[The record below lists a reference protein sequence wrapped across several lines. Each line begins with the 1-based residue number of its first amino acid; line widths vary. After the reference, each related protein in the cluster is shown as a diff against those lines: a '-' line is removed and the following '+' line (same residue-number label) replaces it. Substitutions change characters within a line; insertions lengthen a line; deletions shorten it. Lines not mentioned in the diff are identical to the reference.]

1 MRFAVIGCPI
11 SHSLSPEVYAPLFT
25 KHSIDADFIRM
36 LVVPSELPRVRELT
50 RGLQGF
56 AVTMPHKRSIIP
68 YLDRLSETASACG
81 AVNIVEK
88 RGEEL
93 IGHNT
98 DGGGLADA
106 LEGAGVEISGSRALI
121 LGRGGAALAAA
132 HALKERGAGV
142 SLIVRGPDGR
152 TGFDEIPAESA
163 AELDIKADVF
173 INATPLGMKAAGEF
187 TRFDLL
193 DAIKPKTV
201 FDMVYRPQGVTAL
214 MEESRRRGLVSVDG
228 SAMLRAQAL
237 RAFEIWFGFPA

>member
-11 SHSLSPEVYAPLFT
+11 SHSLSPEVYAPLFE
-25 KHSIDADFIRM
+25 KHWIDADFIRM
-36 LVVPSELPRVRELT
+36 LVVPSELPRVRGLT
-50 RGLQGF
+50 AGLSGF

-68 YLDRLSETASACG
+68 YLDRLSDAASACG
-81 AVNIVEK
+81 AVNIVER

-106 LEGAGVEISGSRALI
+106 LEGAGVEIRGSRVLI
-121 LGRGGAALAAA
+121 FGRGGAALAAA

-152 TGFDEIPAESA
+152 TGFDEIPAEPA
-163 AELDIKADVF
+163 GKPDIKADIF

-187 TRFDLL
+187 TRFDIL
-193 DAIKPKTV
+193 DAAAPKAV
-201 FDMVYRPQGVTAL
+201 FDMVYSPNGVTAL
-214 MEESRRRGLVSVDG
+214 IGESRRRGLVAIDG

-237 RAFEIWFGFPA
+237 RAFEIWFGFAP